1 MKGRTNSHLLYCEVI
16 HKIRGRVRIKSRAL
30 KFLGRLKNEIEK
42 QLEQVRYIESAKISA
57 VTGTVVIYFDDISV
71 TDDNLISLIQ
81 NTLNVYLVE
90 IYRNERTESSKNI
103 VIERKLQEESPEE
116 IIKKIG
122 AASVMLVY
130 NFFKKAP
137 LTPVAGI
144 RRFLNPNT
152 LGVMSLAAPV
162 ISNGLGSLIKNK
174 RPNADTL
181 SSSAIIS
188 SLLLGKEKTAL
199 TIMIMEEFAELLTVY
214 TMKKTRGA
222 IKDMLSVGE
231 NYVWKVMENGSIQK
245 VAIEEIDK
253 GDKIVVQTGEKISVD
268 GTIIKGEA
276 YIDQSSITGEY
287 MPITKK
293 VGENVFAG
301 TIIKNGNIT
310 IEAEKVG
317 DERTVSRIIK
327 LVEDANF
334 NKAQIQNY
342 ADNFSAQL
350 IPLNFLL
357 AAIVYGTTKNIQ
369 KAMSMLVID
378 YSCGIRL
385 STAAAFSAAINT
397 AAKNGILIKGSN
409 YIEEI
414 SKADTIIFDKT
425 GTITEGR
432 PSVQTIKVLDKEL
445 TENRMLTYAAAAE
458 ETSTH
463 PLAVAILNEIK
474 DRGLEI
480 PTHSENKV
488 IVARGIETT
497 VEESIVRVGS
507 KKFMEENGIST
518 EEFNDEVKVI
528 LGRGEILIYIAKD
541 NKLIGLI
548 GVTDPPRENIKKTI
562 NRLRG
567 QGIDEIVL
575 LTGDLEQQAQT
586 IASRMS
592 IDSYESELLPED
604 KAKNIL
610 ALQSRGSNVIM
621 IGDGINDAPALSYAN
636 IGVALGSTRTDVAM
650 EAADITITKDDPLL
664 VPEVIGLSKK
674 TVKTIKENF
683 AMAIGIN
690 SFALVLGATGILP
703 AIYSSVMHNMTTIL
717 VVGNSLKL
725 LKYKLKN

>member
-1 MKGRTNSHLLYCEVI
+1 MKGRTNGHLLYCEVV
-16 HKIRGRVRIKSRAL
+16 HKIRGRVRIKSKAL
-30 KFLGRLKNEIEK
+30 KYLGKLKNEVEK
-42 QLEQVRYIESAKISA
+42 QLEQVRYIESAKISS
-57 VTGTVVIYFDDISV
+57 VTGTVVIYFDDINV
-71 TDDNLISLIQ
+71 TDDNLIALIQ

-90 IYRNERTESSKNI
+90 IYKNERAENSKNI
-103 VIERKLQEESPEE
+103 VIERKLQEKSPEE
-116 IIKKIG
+116 IIKKMT
-122 AASVMLVY
+122 AAGILLIY
-130 NFFKKAP
+130 NIFKKAP
-137 LTPVAGI
+137 AAPVVGI
-144 RRFLNPNT
+144 KRLFNPNT
-152 LGVMSLAAPV
+152 LAVLSLAAPV
-162 ISNGLGSLIKNK
+162 ISNGLGCLVKNK

-245 VAIEEIDK
+245 VAIEEISK

-268 GTIIKGEA
+268 GVITKGEA

-287 MPITKK
+287 MPVTKK

-357 AAIVYGTTKNIQ
+357 AGIVYGTTRNIQ

-425 GTITEGR
+425 GTITEGK
-432 PSVQTIKVLDKEL
+432 PSVQTIKLLDKNIG
-445 TENRMLTYAAAAE
+445 ENKMLAYAAAAE

-463 PLAVAILNEIK
+463 PLAVAILNEVK
-474 DRGLEI
+474 ERGLEI
-480 PTHSENKV
+480 PNHTENKV
-488 IVARGIETT
+488 IVARGIETE
-497 VEESIVRVGS
+497 VGDSIIRVGS

-518 EEFNDEVKVI
+518 DNSHDEVKVI
-528 LGRGEILIYIAKD
+528 LGRGEILIYVAKD
-541 NKLIGLI
+541 DKLIGLI
-548 GVTDPPRENIKKTI
+548 GVTDPPRENIKRTI

-604 KAKNIL
+604 KARNIL

-703 AIYSSVMHNMTTIL
+703 AIYSSVIHNMSTIL

>member
-1 MKGRTNSHLLYCEVI
+1 MKGRTNGHLLYCEVV
-16 HKIRGRVRIKSRAL
+16 HKIRGRVRIKSKAL
-30 KFLGRLKNEIEK
+30 KYLGKLKNEVEK
-42 QLEQVRYIESAKISA
+42 QLEQVRYIESAKISS
-57 VTGTVVIYFDDISV
+57 VTGTVVIYFDDINV
-71 TDDNLISLIQ
+71 TDDNLIALIQ

-90 IYRNERTESSKNI
+90 IYKNERAENSKNI

-116 IIKKIG
+116 IIKKMT
-122 AASVMLVY
+122 AAGILLIY
-130 NFFKKAP
+130 NIFKKAP
-137 LTPVAGI
+137 AAPVVGI
-144 RRFLNPNT
+144 KRLFNPNT
-152 LGVMSLAAPV
+152 LAILSLAAPV
-162 ISNGLGSLIKNK
+162 ISNGLGCLVKNK

-245 VAIEEIDK
+245 VAIEEISK

-268 GTIIKGEA
+268 GVITKGEA

-287 MPITKK
+287 MPVTKK

-357 AAIVYGTTKNIQ
+357 AGIVYGTTRNIQ

-425 GTITEGR
+425 GTITEGK
-432 PSVQTIKVLDKEL
+432 PSVQTIKLLDKNIG
-445 TENRMLTYAAAAE
+445 ENKMLAYAAAAE

-463 PLAVAILNEIK
+463 PLAVAILNEVK
-474 DRGLEI
+474 ERGLEI
-480 PTHSENKV
+480 PNHTENKV
-488 IVARGIETT
+488 IVARGIETE
-497 VEESIVRVGS
+497 VGDSIIRVGS

-518 EEFNDEVKVI
+518 DNSHDEVKVI
-528 LGRGEILIYIAKD
+528 LGRGEILIYVAKD
-541 NKLIGLI
+541 DKLIGLI
-548 GVTDPPRENIKKTI
+548 GVTDPPRENIKRTI

-604 KAKNIL
+604 KARNIL

-703 AIYSSVMHNMTTIL
+703 AIYSSVIHNMSTIL

>member
-1 MKGRTNSHLLYCEVI
+1 MQSRGDGHLLYCEVV
-16 HKIRGRVRIKSRAL
+16 HKIRGRIRIKSKAL
-30 KFLGRLKNEIEK
+30 KYLGKLKNQIEE
-42 QLEQVRYIESAKISA
+42 QLEQVRYIKSAKISH
-57 VTGTVVIYFDDISV
+57 VTGTVVIYFDDINV
-71 TDDNLISLIQ
+71 TDDNLIALIQ

-90 IYRNERTESSKNI
+90 IYRNEKVESSKNI

-116 IIKKIG
+116 IISRMV
-122 AASVMLVY
+122 AAGSLLVY

-137 LTPVAGI
+137 SLPVVGI
-144 RRFLNPNT
+144 RKFLNFNT
-152 LGVMSLAAPV
+152 MAVVSLAAPV
-162 ISNGLGSLIKNK
+162 ISNGLGCLVKNK

-181 SSSAIIS
+181 SASAIIS
-188 SLLLGKEKTAL
+188 SILLGKEKTAL

-231 NYVWKVMENGSIQK
+231 NYVWKVFDNGNIQK
-245 VAIEEIDK
+245 VAIEEVKK

-287 MPITKK
+287 MPVTKK

-357 AAIVYGTTKNIQ
+357 AAIVYGSTRNIQ

-425 GTITEGR
+425 GTITEGK
-432 PSVQTIKVLDKEL
+432 PSVQTIKVLDKSIAEDM
-445 TENRMLTYAAAAE
+445 MLAYAAAAE

-463 PLAVAILNEIK
+463 PLAVAVLNETR
-474 DRGLEI
+474 DRGIEI
-480 PTHSENKV
+480 PIHGENRV
-488 IVARGIETT
+488 VVARGIETE
-497 VEESIVRVGS
+497 VEGSTIRVGS

-518 EEFNDEVKVI
+518 EKFNDEVKFI
-528 LGRGEILIYIAKD
+528 IGRGEILIYVAK
-541 NKLIGLI
+541 NKKLIGLI

-586 IASRMS
+586 IAARMS

-610 ALQSRGSNVIM
+610 ALQSRGSKVIM

-703 AIYSSVMHNMTTIL
+703 AIYSSVIHNMSTIL

-725 LKYKLKN
+725 LKYKMKN

>member
-1 MKGRTNSHLLYCEVI
+1 MKGRTNGHLLYCEVV
-16 HKIRGRVRIKSRAL
+16 HKIRGRVRIKSKAL
-30 KFLGRLKNEIEK
+30 KYLGKLKNEVEK
-42 QLEQVRYIESAKISA
+42 QLEQVMYIESAKISS
-57 VTGTVVIYFDDISV
+57 VTGTVVIYFDDINV
-71 TDDNLISLIQ
+71 TDDNLIALIQ

-90 IYRNERTESSKNI
+90 IYKNERAENSKNI

-116 IIKKIG
+116 IIKKMT
-122 AASVMLVY
+122 AAGILLIY
-130 NFFKKAP
+130 NIFKKAP
-137 LTPVAGI
+137 AAPVVGI
-144 RRFLNPNT
+144 KRLFNPNT
-152 LGVMSLAAPV
+152 LAVLSLAAPV
-162 ISNGLGSLIKNK
+162 ISNGLGCLVKNK

-245 VAIEEIDK
+245 VAIEEISK

-268 GTIIKGEA
+268 GVITKGEA

-287 MPITKK
+287 MPVTKK

-357 AAIVYGTTKNIQ
+357 AGIVYGTTRNIQ

-425 GTITEGR
+425 GTITEGK
-432 PSVQTIKVLDKEL
+432 PSVQTIKLLDKNIG
-445 TENRMLTYAAAAE
+445 ENKMLAYAAAAE

-463 PLAVAILNEIK
+463 PLAVAILNEVK
-474 DRGLEI
+474 ERGLEI
-480 PTHSENKV
+480 PNHTENKV
-488 IVARGIETT
+488 IVARGIETE
-497 VEESIVRVGS
+497 VGDSIIRVGS

-518 EEFNDEVKVI
+518 DNSHDEVKVI
-528 LGRGEILIYIAKD
+528 LGRGEILIYVAKD
-541 NKLIGLI
+541 DKLIGLI
-548 GVTDPPRENIKKTI
+548 GVTDPPRENIKRTI

-604 KAKNIL
+604 KARNIL

-703 AIYSSVMHNMTTIL
+703 AIYSSVIHNMSTIL

>member
-1 MKGRTNSHLLYCEVI
+1 MKGRTNGHLLYCEVV
-16 HKIRGRVRIKSRAL
+16 HKIRGRVRIKSKAL
-30 KFLGRLKNEIEK
+30 KYLGKLKNEVEK
-42 QLEQVRYIESAKISA
+42 QLEQVRYIESAKISS
-57 VTGTVVIYFDDISV
+57 VTGTVVIYFDDINV
-71 TDDNLISLIQ
+71 TDDNLIALIQ

-90 IYRNERTESSKNI
+90 IYKNERAENSKNI

-116 IIKKIG
+116 IIKKMT
-122 AASVMLVY
+122 AAGILLIY
-130 NFFKKAP
+130 NIFKKAP
-137 LTPVAGI
+137 AAPVVGI
-144 RRFLNPNT
+144 KRLFNPNT
-152 LGVMSLAAPV
+152 LAVLSLAAPV
-162 ISNGLGSLIKNK
+162 ISNGLGCLVKNK

-231 NYVWKVMENGSIQK
+231 NYVWKVMGNGSIQK
-245 VAIEEIDK
+245 VAIEEISK

-268 GTIIKGEA
+268 GVITKGEA

-287 MPITKK
+287 MPVTKK

-310 IEAEKVG
+310 IEVG

-357 AAIVYGTTKNIQ
+357 AGIVYGTTRNIQ

-425 GTITEGR
+425 GTITEGK
-432 PSVQTIKVLDKEL
+432 PSVQTIKLLDKNIG
-445 TENRMLTYAAAAE
+445 ENKMLAYAAAAE

-463 PLAVAILNEIK
+463 PLAVAILNEVK
-474 DRGLEI
+474 ERGLEI
-480 PTHSENKV
+480 PNHTENKV
-488 IVARGIETT
+488 IVARGIETE
-497 VEESIVRVGS
+497 VGDSIIRVGS

-518 EEFNDEVKVI
+518 DNSHDEVKVI
-528 LGRGEILIYIAKD
+528 LGRGEILIYVAKD
-541 NKLIGLI
+541 DKLIGLI
-548 GVTDPPRENIKKTI
+548 GVTDPPRENIKRTI

-604 KAKNIL
+604 KARNIL

-703 AIYSSVMHNMTTIL
+703 AIYSSVIHNMSTIL

>member
-1 MKGRTNSHLLYCEVI
+1 MKGRTNGHLLYCEVV
-16 HKIRGRVRIKSRAL
+16 HKIRGRVRIKSKAL
-30 KFLGRLKNEIEK
+30 KYLGKLKNEVEK
-42 QLEQVRYIESAKISA
+42 QLEQVRYIESAKISS
-57 VTGTVVIYFDDISV
+57 VTGTVVIYFDDINV
-71 TDDNLISLIQ
+71 TDDNLIALIQ

-90 IYRNERTESSKNI
+90 IYKNERAENSKNI

-116 IIKKIG
+116 IIKKMT
-122 AASVMLVY
+122 AAGILLIY
-130 NFFKKAP
+130 NIFKKAP
-137 LTPVAGI
+137 AAPVVGI
-144 RRFLNPNT
+144 KRLFNPNT
-152 LGVMSLAAPV
+152 LAVLSLAAPV
-162 ISNGLGSLIKNK
+162 ISNGLGCLVKNK

-245 VAIEEIDK
+245 VAIEEISK

-268 GTIIKGEA
+268 GVITKGEA

-287 MPITKK
+287 MPVTKK

-357 AAIVYGTTKNIQ
+357 AGIVYGTTRNIQ

-425 GTITEGR
+425 GTITEGK
-432 PSVQTIKVLDKEL
+432 PSVQTIKLLDKNIG
-445 TENRMLTYAAAAE
+445 ENKMLAYAAAAE

-463 PLAVAILNEIK
+463 PLAVAILNEVK
-474 DRGLEI
+474 ERGLEI
-480 PTHSENKV
+480 PNHTENKV
-488 IVARGIETT
+488 IVARGIETE
-497 VEESIVRVGS
+497 VGDSIIRVGS

-518 EEFNDEVKVI
+518 DNSHDEVKVI
-528 LGRGEILIYIAKD
+528 LGRGEILIYVAKD
-541 NKLIGLI
+541 DKLIGLI
-548 GVTDPPRENIKKTI
+548 GVTDPPRENIKRTI

-604 KAKNIL
+604 KARNIL

-703 AIYSSVMHNMTTIL
+703 AIYSSVIHNMSTIL

-725 LKYKLKN
+725 LKYRLKN

>member
-1 MKGRTNSHLLYCEVI
+1 MKRRTDGHLLYCEVI

-30 KFLGRLKNEIEK
+30 KYLGRLKAEIEE
-42 QLEQVRYIESAKISA
+42 QLEQVRYIDSAKISSI
-57 VTGTVVIYFDDISV
+57 TGTIVIYFDDISV

-90 IYRNERTESSKNI
+90 IYRNERAESSKNI

-116 IIKKIG
+116 IIKKM
-122 AASVMLVY
+122 AAAGMLLVY
-130 NFFKKAP
+130 NIFKKAP
-137 LTPVAGI
+137 LTPVVGI
-144 RRFLNPNT
+144 KRLFNPNT
-152 LGVMSLAAPV
+152 MAVLSLAAPV
-162 ISNGLGSLIKNK
+162 ISNGLGCLVKNK

-231 NYVWKVMENGSIQK
+231 NYVWKVMDNGSIQK
-245 VAIEEIDK
+245 VAIEEINK
-253 GDKIVVQTGEKISVD
+253 GDRIVVQTGEKISVD
-268 GTIIKGEA
+268 GTIVKGEA

-287 MPITKK
+287 MPVTKK

-357 AAIVYGTTKNIQ
+357 AGIVYGTTRSIQ

-432 PSVQTIKVLDKEL
+432 PSVQTIKLLDKNIG
-445 TENRMLTYAAAAE
+445 ENVMLAYAGAAE

-463 PLAVAILNEIK
+463 PLAVAILNEVK
-474 DRGLEI
+474 ARGIEI
-480 PTHSENKV
+480 PNHSENKIV
-488 IVARGIETT
+488 VARGIETE
-497 VEESIVRVGS
+497 VDESVIRVGS
-507 KKFMEENGIST
+507 KKFMEENGISVDKH
-518 EEFNDEVKVI
+518 NDEVKFI
-528 LGRGEILIYIAKD
+528 LGRGEILIYVAKD
-541 NKLIGLI
+541 DKLIGLI
-548 GVTDPPRENIKKTI
+548 GVTDPPRENIKRTI

-604 KAKNIL
+604 KARNIL

-703 AIYSSVMHNMTTIL
+703 AIYSSVIHNMSTIL

>member
-1 MKGRTNSHLLYCEVI
+1 MKGTGEGYLLYCEVV
-16 HKIRGRVRIKSRAL
+16 HKIRGRIRIKSRAL
-30 KFLGRLKNEIEK
+30 KCLGKLKSTVEE
-42 QLEQVRYIESAKISA
+42 QLKQVRYIKKAEISS
-57 VTGTVVIYFDDISV
+57 VTGTVVIYFDDVNV
-71 TDDNLISLIQ
+71 TDEILISLLQ

-90 IYRNERTESSKNI
+90 IYKNESRINKKNT
-103 VIERKLQEESPEE
+103 VIERKLQEESPGD
-116 IIKKIG
+116 IIKRIV
-122 AASVMLVY
+122 AAGMMLGY
-130 NFFKKAP
+130 SFFKKGNGIQGIGVKNL
-137 LTPVAGI
+137 LTARSLGI
-144 RRFLNPNT
+144 L
-152 LGVMSLAAPV
+152 SLAAPV
-162 ISNGLGSLIKNK
+162 LKNGISSLIKNK

-181 SSSAIIS
+181 SSSAVIS

-231 NYVWKVMENGSIQK
+231 SYVWKITENNSLKK
-245 VAIEEIDK
+245 VAIEEIKK
-253 GDKIVVQTGEKISVD
+253 GDMIAVQTGEKISVD
-268 GTIIKGEA
+268 GVILKGEA

-287 MPITKK
+287 MPVQKHT
-293 VGENVFAG
+293 GDTVFAG

-310 IEAEKVG
+310 VRAEKVG
-317 DERTVSRIIK
+317 DDRTVSRIIK
-327 LVEDANF
+327 LVEDANY

-357 AAIVYGTTKNIQ
+357 AGIVYAATKNIQ
-369 KAMSMLVID
+369 KAMNMLVID

-385 STAAAFSAAINT
+385 STAVAFSAAINN
-397 AAKNGILIKGSN
+397 AAKHGILVKGSN

-414 SKADTIIFDKT
+414 AKADTVIFDKT
-425 GTITEGR
+425 GTITEGK
-432 PSVQTIKVLDKEL
+432 PSVQSIKVLNQEFD
-445 TENRMLTYAAAAE
+445 ENRLLQFASAAE

-463 PLAVAILNEIK
+463 PLALAILNETRG
-474 DRGLEI
+474 RGLEI
-480 PTHSENKV
+480 PVHSVNKV
-488 IVARGIETT
+488 VVARGIETEIDGNP
-497 VEESIVRVGS
+497 VKVGS
-507 KKFMEENGIST
+507 RTFMDENKIET
-518 EEFNDEVKVI
+518 EKYSDDIKAI
-528 LGRGEILIYIAKD
+528 LGRGEILIYVSYGD
-541 NKLIGLI
+541 NLAGVI
-548 GVTDPPRENIKKTI
+548 GVTDPPRENIKRAI

-592 IDSYESELLPED
+592 IDSYHSELLPED
-604 KAKNIL
+604 KARNIL
-610 ALQSRGSNVIM
+610 ALQSKGNRVIM

-664 VPEVIGLSKK
+664 VSDVIGLSKK

-703 AIYSSVMHNMTTIL
+703 VICGSVIHNMSTIL

-725 LKYKLKN
+725 LRYQLKN

>member
-1 MKGRTNSHLLYCEVI
+1 MKSRLDNYLLYCEVV
-16 HKIRGRVRIKSRAL
+16 HKIRGRIRIKSKAL
-30 KFLGRLKNEIEK
+30 KYLGTMKSKIEE
-42 QLEQVRYIESAKISA
+42 QLEQVRYIKSAKISSI
-57 VTGTVVIYFDDISV
+57 TGTVVIYFDDVNV
-71 TDDNLISLIQ
+71 TDENIISLIQ

-90 IYRNERTESSKNI
+90 IYKNEKIQNSKNI

-116 IIKKIG
+116 IIKKIVTATG
-122 AASVMLVY
+122 LLVY
-130 NFFKKAP
+130 NFFKKKE
-137 LTPVAGI
+137 LTPVTGI
-144 RRFLNPNT
+144 KRFLNFNT
-152 LGVMSLAAPV
+152 LSVVSLAAPV
-162 ISNGLGSLIKNK
+162 LKNGIRCLFTNK

-188 SLLLGKEKTAL
+188 SILLGKEKTAL

-231 NYVWKVMENGSIQK
+231 NYVWKLNSDNTLKK
-245 VAIEEIDK
+245 VPIDEIKK

-268 GTIIKGEA
+268 GVILKGEA

-301 TIIKNGNIT
+301 TIIKSGNIT
-310 IEAEKVG
+310 VEAQKVG
-317 DERTVSRIIK
+317 DDRTVSRIIK

-357 AAIVYGTTKNIQ
+357 AMIVYATTKNIQ

-425 GTITEGR
+425 GTITEGK
-432 PSVQTIKVLDKEL
+432 PSVQTIKVLDKNID
-445 TENRMLTYAAAAE
+445 ENKMLTYAAAAE

-474 DRGLEI
+474 SRGLEI
-480 PTHSENKV
+480 PNHEENKV
-488 IVARGIETT
+488 VVARGIETK
-497 VEESIVRVGS
+497 VDDNIIRVGS
-507 KKFMEENGIST
+507 KKFMEDNNIST
-518 EEFNDEVKVI
+518 DEYNEEFKVI
-528 LGRGEILIYIAKD
+528 SGRGEILIYVSKD
-541 NKLIGLI
+541 NKLIGMI
-548 GVTDPPRENIKKTI
+548 GVTDPPRENIKRTI
-562 NRLRG
+562 NRLRS

-610 ALQSRGSNVIM
+610 ALQARGNKVIM

-636 IGVALGSTRTDVAM
+636 IGIALGSTRTDVAM

-674 TVKTIKENF
+674 TVRTIKENF

>member
-1 MKGRTNSHLLYCEVI
+1 MKGRTNGHLLYCEVV
-16 HKIRGRVRIKSRAL
+16 HKIRGRVRIKSKAL
-30 KFLGRLKNEIEK
+30 KYLGKLKNEVEK
-42 QLEQVRYIESAKISA
+42 QLEQVRYIESAKISS
-57 VTGTVVIYFDDISV
+57 VTGTVVIYFDDINV
-71 TDDNLISLIQ
+71 TDDNLIALIQ

-90 IYRNERTESSKNI
+90 IYKNERAENSKNI

-116 IIKKIG
+116 IIKKMTVAGIL
-122 AASVMLVY
+122 LVY
-130 NFFKKAP
+130 NIFKKAP
-137 LTPVAGI
+137 AAPVVGI
-144 RRFLNPNT
+144 KRLFNPNT
-152 LGVMSLAAPV
+152 LAVLSLAAPV
-162 ISNGLGSLIKNK
+162 ISNGLGCLVKNK

-245 VAIEEIDK
+245 VAIEEISK

-268 GTIIKGEA
+268 GVITKGEA

-287 MPITKK
+287 MPVTKK

-357 AAIVYGTTKNIQ
+357 AGIVYGTTRNIQ

-425 GTITEGR
+425 GTITEGK
-432 PSVQTIKVLDKEL
+432 PSVQTIKLLDKNIG
-445 TENRMLTYAAAAE
+445 ENKMLAYAAAAE

-463 PLAVAILNEIK
+463 PLAVAILNEVK
-474 DRGLEI
+474 ERGLEI
-480 PTHSENKV
+480 PNHTENKV
-488 IVARGIETT
+488 IVARGIETE
-497 VEESIVRVGS
+497 VEDSIIRVGS

-518 EEFNDEVKVI
+518 DNSHDEVKVI
-528 LGRGEILIYIAKD
+528 LGRGEILIYVAKD
-541 NKLIGLI
+541 DKLIGLI
-548 GVTDPPRENIKKTI
+548 GVTDPPRENIKRTI

-604 KAKNIL
+604 KARNIL

-683 AMAIGIN
+683 TMAIGIN

-703 AIYSSVMHNMTTIL
+703 AIYSSVIHNMSTIL

>member
-1 MKGRTNSHLLYCEVI
+1 MKGRTNGHLLYCEVV
-16 HKIRGRVRIKSRAL
+16 HKIRGRVRIKSKAL
-30 KFLGRLKNEIEK
+30 KYLGKLKNEVEK
-42 QLEQVRYIESAKISA
+42 QLEQVRYIESAKISS
-57 VTGTVVIYFDDISV
+57 VTGTVVIYFDDINV
-71 TDDNLISLIQ
+71 TDDNLIALIQ

-90 IYRNERTESSKNI
+90 IYKNERAENSKNI

-116 IIKKIG
+116 IIKKMT
-122 AASVMLVY
+122 AAGILLIY
-130 NFFKKAP
+130 NIFKKAP
-137 LTPVAGI
+137 AAPVVGI
-144 RRFLNPNT
+144 KRLFNPNT
-152 LGVMSLAAPV
+152 LAVLSLAAPV
-162 ISNGLGSLIKNK
+162 ISNGLGCLVKNK

-245 VAIEEIDK
+245 VAIEEISK

-268 GTIIKGEA
+268 GVITKGEA

-287 MPITKK
+287 MPVTKK

-317 DERTVSRIIK
+317 DERTASRIIK

-357 AAIVYGTTKNIQ
+357 AGIVYGTTRNIQ

-425 GTITEGR
+425 GTITEGK
-432 PSVQTIKVLDKEL
+432 PSVQTIKLLDKNIG
-445 TENRMLTYAAAAE
+445 ENKMLAYAAAAE

-463 PLAVAILNEIK
+463 PLAVAILNEVK
-474 DRGLEI
+474 ERGLEI
-480 PTHSENKV
+480 PNHTENKV
-488 IVARGIETT
+488 IVARGIETE
-497 VEESIVRVGS
+497 VGDSIIRVGS

-518 EEFNDEVKVI
+518 DNSHDEVKVI
-528 LGRGEILIYIAKD
+528 LGRGEILIYVAKD
-541 NKLIGLI
+541 DKLIGLI
-548 GVTDPPRENIKKTI
+548 GVTDPPRENIKRTI

-604 KAKNIL
+604 KARNIL

-703 AIYSSVMHNMTTIL
+703 AIYSSVIHNMSTIL

>member
-1 MKGRTNSHLLYCEVI
+1 MRGTTNGQLLYCEVV
-16 HKIRGRVRIKSRAL
+16 HKIRGRIRIKSKAL
-30 KFLGRLKNEIEK
+30 KYLGKLQPEIEE
-42 QLEQVRYIESAKISA
+42 QLEQVRYINKAKISSI
-57 VTGTVVIYFDDISV
+57 TGTVVIEFDDV
-71 TDDNLISLIQ
+71 TVTEDNLIALIQ

-90 IYRNERTESSKNI
+90 IYRNEKVYNSNHI
-103 VIERKLQEESPEE
+103 VIERKLQEETPEE
-116 IIKKIG
+116 IIKKMIATG
-122 AASVMLVY
+122 TLLIY

-137 LTPVAGI
+137 VTPVTGI
-144 RRFLNPNT
+144 KRFLNPNT
-152 LGVMSLAAPV
+152 LAVLSLAAPV
-162 ISNGLGSLIKNK
+162 ISNGVGSLIKNK

-188 SLLLGKEKTAL
+188 SVLLGKEKTAL

-231 NYVWKVMENGSIQK
+231 NYVWKVLEDNSIKK
-245 VAIEEIDK
+245 VPIEEISK

-268 GTIIKGEA
+268 GKIIKGEA
-276 YIDQSSITGEY
+276 FIDQSSITGEY
-287 MPITKK
+287 MPVTKK
-293 VGENVFAG
+293 AGEDVFAG
-301 TIIKNGNIT
+301 TIIKTGNIT

-317 DERTVSRIIK
+317 DDRTVSRIIK

-409 YIEEI
+409 YIEEL

-425 GTITEGR
+425 GTITEGK
-432 PSVQTIKVLDKEL
+432 PSVQTIKLVDKSI
-445 TENRMLTYAAAAE
+445 TEDEMLSLAGAAE

-463 PLAVAILNEIK
+463 PLALAILNEIK
-474 DRGLEI
+474 DRGIEI
-480 PTHSENKV
+480 PVHEDDNV
-488 IVARGIETT
+488 VVARGIETT
-497 VEESIVRVGS
+497 VNGEIIRVGS

-518 EEFNDEVKVI
+518 EKYNDEVKVI
-528 LGRGEILIYIAKD
+528 LGRGEILIYVAKGK
-541 NKLIGLI
+541 KLIGLI
-548 GVTDPPRENIKKTI
+548 GVTDPPRENIKRAI

-592 IDSYESELLPED
+592 IDTYESELLPED

-683 AMAIGIN
+683 AMAIGVN

-703 AIYSSVMHNMTTIL
+703 AIYSSVIHNMSTIL

>member
-445 TENRMLTYAAAAE
+445 TENMMLTYAAAAE

-528 LGRGEILIYIAKD
+528 LRRGEILIYIAKD

-703 AIYSSVMHNMTTIL
+703 AIYSSVIHNMTTIL

-725 LKYKLKN
+725 LKYRLKN

>member
-497 VEESIVRVGS
+497 VEESVVRVGS
-507 KKFMEENGIST
+507 KKFMEENGITT

>member
-1 MKGRTNSHLLYCEVI
+1 MEKNNNGYLLSCEVI
-16 HKIRGRVRIKSRAL
+16 HKIRGRIRIKSRAL
-30 KFLGRLKNEIEK
+30 KYLGNMKPTIEK
-42 QLEQVRYIESAKISA
+42 QLKEVRYIDNVKISGI
-57 VTGTVVIYFDDISV
+57 TGTIVIYFSDVNV
-71 TDDNLISLIQ
+71 TEENLTALLQ

-90 IYRNERTESSKNI
+90 IYKNEKIENNKQLVT
-103 VIERKLQEESPEE
+103 ERKLQEESPSE
-116 IIKKIG
+116 IIRKIT
-122 AASVMLVY
+122 AAGGLLLY
-130 NFFKKAP
+130 NTFKK
-137 LTPVAGI
+137 TPVEPTTGI
-144 RRFLNPNT
+144 KRILNLNT
-152 LGVMSLAAPV
+152 LSIFSLAAPV
-162 ISNGLGSLIKNK
+162 IKNGIGSIIKNK

-199 TIMIMEEFAELLTVY
+199 TIMILEEFAELLTVY

-231 NYVWKVMENGSIQK
+231 SYVWKQIDANNIKKVSID
-245 VAIEEIDK
+245 EIQR

-268 GTIIKGEA
+268 GTIVKGEA
-276 YIDQSSITGEY
+276 FIDQSSITGEY
-287 MPITKK
+287 MPVTKK
-293 VGENVFAG
+293 TGESVFAG

-317 DERTVSRIIK
+317 DDRTVSRIIK

-342 ADNFSAQL
+342 ADTFSAQL

-357 AAIVYGTTKNIQ
+357 AGIIYATTKNIQ

-409 YIEEI
+409 YIEEL

-425 GTITEGR
+425 GTITEGK
-432 PSVQTIKVLDKEL
+432 PSVQTIKVLDKSL
-445 TENRMLTYAAAAE
+445 NENSMLAYAAAAE

-463 PLAVAILNEIK
+463 PLAMAILNEVR
-474 DRGLEI
+474 DRGIEI
-480 PTHSENKV
+480 PPHQENK
-488 IVARGIETT
+488 IILARGIETT
-497 VEESIVRVGS
+497 VNDKVIRVGS

-518 EEFNDEVKVI
+518 EKSNDEVKVI

-541 NKLIGLI
+541 NQLIGLL
-548 GVTDPPRENIKKTI
+548 GVTDPPRENIKKAI

-567 QGIDEIVL
+567 QGIDEIIL
-575 LTGDLEQQAQT
+575 LTGDLEQQAHT
-586 IASRMS
+586 IASRMA

-610 ALQSRGSNVIM
+610 ALQSRGGKVIM

-636 IGVALGSTRTDVAM
+636 IGIALGSTRTDVAM
-650 EAADITITKDDPLL
+650 EAADVTITKDDPLL

-674 TVKTIKENF
+674 TVNTIKENF
-683 AMAIGIN
+683 TMAIGVN

-703 AIYSSVMHNMTTIL
+703 AIYSSVIHNLSTIL

>member
-1 MKGRTNSHLLYCEVI
+1 MKGTGEGYLLYCEVV
-16 HKIRGRVRIKSRAL
+16 HKIRGRIRIKSRAL
-30 KFLGRLKNEIEK
+30 KCLGKLKSTVEE
-42 QLEQVRYIESAKISA
+42 QLKQVRYIKKAEISS
-57 VTGTVVIYFDDISV
+57 VTGTVVIYFDDVNV
-71 TDDNLISLIQ
+71 TDEILISLLQ

-90 IYRNERTESSKNI
+90 IYKNESRINKKNT
-103 VIERKLQEESPEE
+103 VIERKLQEESPGD
-116 IIKKIG
+116 IIKRIV
-122 AASVMLVY
+122 AAGMMLGY
-130 NFFKKAP
+130 SFFKKGNGIQGIGVKNL
-137 LTPVAGI
+137 LTARSLGI
-144 RRFLNPNT
+144 L
-152 LGVMSLAAPV
+152 SLAAPV
-162 ISNGLGSLIKNK
+162 LKNGISSLIKNK

-181 SSSAIIS
+181 SSSAVIS

-231 NYVWKVMENGSIQK
+231 SYVWKITENNSLKK
-245 VAIEEIDK
+245 VAIEEIKK
-253 GDKIVVQTGEKISVD
+253 GDMIAVQTGEKISVD
-268 GTIIKGEA
+268 GVILKGEA

-287 MPITKK
+287 MPVQKHAGDT
-293 VGENVFAG
+293 VFAG

-310 IEAEKVG
+310 VRAEKVG
-317 DERTVSRIIK
+317 DDRTVSRIIK
-327 LVEDANF
+327 LVEDANY

-357 AAIVYGTTKNIQ
+357 AGIVYAATKNIQ
-369 KAMSMLVID
+369 KAMNMLVID

-385 STAAAFSAAINT
+385 STAVAFSAAINN
-397 AAKNGILIKGSN
+397 AAKHGILVKGSN

-414 SKADTIIFDKT
+414 AKADTVIFDKT
-425 GTITEGR
+425 GTITEGK
-432 PSVQTIKVLDKEL
+432 PSVQSIKVLNQEFD
-445 TENRMLTYAAAAE
+445 ENRLLQFASAAE

-463 PLAVAILNEIK
+463 PLALAILNETRG
-474 DRGLEI
+474 RGLEI
-480 PTHSENKV
+480 PVHSVNKV
-488 IVARGIETT
+488 VVARGIET
-497 VEESIVRVGS
+497 EIDGNPVRVGS
-507 KKFMEENGIST
+507 RTFMDENKIET
-518 EEFNDEVKVI
+518 EKYSDDIKAI
-528 LGRGEILIYIAKD
+528 LGRGEILIYVSYGD
-541 NKLIGLI
+541 NLAGVI
-548 GVTDPPRENIKKTI
+548 GVTDPPRENIKRAI

-592 IDSYESELLPED
+592 IDSYHSELLPED
-604 KAKNIL
+604 KARNIL
-610 ALQSRGSNVIM
+610 ALQSKGNRVIM

-664 VPEVIGLSKK
+664 VSDVIGLSKK

-703 AIYSSVMHNMTTIL
+703 VIYGSVIHNMSTIL

-725 LKYKLKN
+725 LRYQLKN

>member
-1 MKGRTNSHLLYCEVI
+1 MKRGTNGHLLYCEVI

-30 KFLGRLKNEIEK
+30 KYLGRLKKEIEE
-42 QLEQVRYIESAKISA
+42 QLEQVRYIESARISSI
-57 VTGTVVIYFDDISV
+57 TGTVVIYFDDINV

-90 IYRNERTESSKNI
+90 IYRNEKTENNKNI

-116 IIKKIG
+116 IIKKIT
-122 AASVMLVY
+122 AAGLLLIY
-130 NFFKKAP
+130 NLFKKNSNV
-137 LTPVAGI
+137 TTTGI
-144 RRFLNPNT
+144 KRLLNPNT
-152 LGVMSLAAPV
+152 LAVLSLATPV
-162 ISNGLGSLIKNK
+162 ISNGLGSLVKNK

-245 VAIEEIDK
+245 VAIEEISK

-268 GTIIKGEA
+268 GTIVKGEA

-287 MPITKK
+287 MPVTKK
-293 VGENVFAG
+293 IGENVFAG

-357 AAIVYGTTKNIQ
+357 AGIVYGATRNIQ

-432 PSVQTIKVLDKEL
+432 PSVQTIKLLDKNIG
-445 TENRMLTYAAAAE
+445 ENIMLSYAAAAE

-463 PLAVAILNEIK
+463 PLAVAILNEVK
-474 DRGLEI
+474 ERGIEI
-480 PTHSENKV
+480 PNHSENKV
-488 IVARGIETT
+488 IVARGIETS
-497 VEESIVRVGS
+497 VENNIIRVGS
-507 KKFMEENGIST
+507 KKYMEENGIST
-518 EEFNDEVKVI
+518 ENFNDEVRVI
-528 LGRGEILIYIAKD
+528 LGRGEILIYVAKND
-541 NKLIGLI
+541 KLIGLI

-703 AIYSSVMHNMTTIL
+703 AIYSSVIHNMSTIL

>member
-1 MKGRTNSHLLYCEVI
+1 MKGRTNGHLLYCEVV
-16 HKIRGRVRIKSRAL
+16 HKIRGRVRIKSKAL
-30 KFLGRLKNEIEK
+30 KYLGKLKNEVEK
-42 QLEQVRYIESAKISA
+42 QLEQVRYIESAKISS
-57 VTGTVVIYFDDISV
+57 VTGTVVIYFDDIKV
-71 TDDNLISLIQ
+71 TDDNLIALIQ

-90 IYRNERTESSKNI
+90 IYKNERAENSKNI

-116 IIKKIG
+116 IIKKMT
-122 AASVMLVY
+122 AAGILLIY
-130 NFFKKAP
+130 NIFKKAP
-137 LTPVAGI
+137 AAPVVGI
-144 RRFLNPNT
+144 KRLFNPNT
-152 LGVMSLAAPV
+152 LAVLSLAAPV
-162 ISNGLGSLIKNK
+162 ISNGLGCLVKNK

-245 VAIEEIDK
+245 VAIEEISK

-268 GTIIKGEA
+268 GVITKGEA

-287 MPITKK
+287 MPVTKK

-357 AAIVYGTTKNIQ
+357 AGIVYGTTRNIQ

-425 GTITEGR
+425 GTITEGK
-432 PSVQTIKVLDKEL
+432 PSVQTIKLLDKNIG
-445 TENRMLTYAAAAE
+445 ENKMLAYAAAAE

-463 PLAVAILNEIK
+463 PLAVAILNEVK
-474 DRGLEI
+474 ERGLEI
-480 PTHSENKV
+480 PNHTENKV
-488 IVARGIETT
+488 IVARGIETE
-497 VEESIVRVGS
+497 VGDSIIRVGS

-518 EEFNDEVKVI
+518 DNSHDEVKVI
-528 LGRGEILIYIAKD
+528 LGRGEILIYVAKD
-541 NKLIGLI
+541 DKLIGLI
-548 GVTDPPRENIKKTI
+548 GVTDPPRENIKRTI

-604 KAKNIL
+604 KARNIL

-703 AIYSSVMHNMTTIL
+703 AIYSSVIHNMSTIL

>member
-1 MKGRTNSHLLYCEVI
+1 MKSRLDNYLLYCEVV
-16 HKIRGRVRIKSRAL
+16 HKIRGRIRIKSKAL
-30 KFLGRLKNEIEK
+30 KYLGTMKSKIEE
-42 QLEQVRYIESAKISA
+42 QLEQVRYIKSAKISSI
-57 VTGTVVIYFDDISV
+57 TGTVVIYFDDVNV
-71 TDDNLISLIQ
+71 TDENIISLIQ

-90 IYRNERTESSKNI
+90 IYKNEKIQNSKNI

-116 IIKKIG
+116 IIKKIVTATG
-122 AASVMLVY
+122 LLVY
-130 NFFKKAP
+130 NFFKKKE
-137 LTPVAGI
+137 LTPVTGI
-144 RRFLNPNT
+144 KRFLNFNT
-152 LGVMSLAAPV
+152 LSVVSLAAPV
-162 ISNGLGSLIKNK
+162 LKNGIRCLFTNK

-188 SLLLGKEKTAL
+188 SILLGKEKTAL

-231 NYVWKVMENGSIQK
+231 NYVWKLNSDNTLKK
-245 VAIEEIDK
+245 VPIDEIKK

-268 GTIIKGEA
+268 GVILKGEA

-301 TIIKNGNIT
+301 TIIKSGNIT
-310 IEAEKVG
+310 VEAQKVG
-317 DERTVSRIIK
+317 DDRTVSRIIK

-357 AAIVYGTTKNIQ
+357 AMIVYATTKNIQ

-425 GTITEGR
+425 GTITEGK
-432 PSVQTIKVLDKEL
+432 PSVQTIKVLDKNID
-445 TENRMLTYAAAAE
+445 ENKMLTYAAAAE

-474 DRGLEI
+474 SRGLEI
-480 PTHSENKV
+480 PNHEENKV
-488 IVARGIETT
+488 VVARGIETK
-497 VEESIVRVGS
+497 VDDSIIRVGS
-507 KKFMEENGIST
+507 KKFMEDNNIST
-518 EEFNDEVKVI
+518 DEYNEEFKVI
-528 LGRGEILIYIAKD
+528 SGRGEILIYVSKD
-541 NKLIGLI
+541 NKLIGMI
-548 GVTDPPRENIKKTI
+548 GVADPPRENIKRTI
-562 NRLRG
+562 NRLRS

-610 ALQSRGSNVIM
+610 ALQARGNKVIM

-636 IGVALGSTRTDVAM
+636 IGIALGSTRTDVAM

-674 TVKTIKENF
+674 TVRTIKENF

>member
-1 MKGRTNSHLLYCEVI
+1 MERTSNGYLLSCEVV
-16 HKIRGRVRIKSRAL
+16 HKIRGRIRIKSRAL
-30 KFLGRLKNEIEK
+30 KYLGNMKQNIEK
-42 QLEQVRYIESAKISA
+42 QLEEVRYINSVKISSI
-57 VTGTVVIYFDDISV
+57 TGTIVIYFTDITV
-71 TDDNLISLIQ
+71 TEENLIALLQ

-90 IYRNERTESSKNI
+90 IYKNEKIENNKQI

-116 IIKKIG
+116 IIKKIT
-122 AASVMLVY
+122 AAGGLLAY
-130 NFFKKAP
+130 NIFKKS
-137 LTPVAGI
+137 PVEPVTGLKRI
-144 RRFLNPNT
+144 LNLNT
-152 LGVMSLAAPV
+152 LSIFSLAAPV
-162 ISNGLGSLIKNK
+162 IKNGIGSIIRNK

-199 TIMIMEEFAELLTVY
+199 TIMILEEFAELLTVY

-231 NYVWKVMENGSIQK
+231 NYVWKQIDVNNIKKVPIDEIQ
-245 VAIEEIDK
+245 K

-268 GTIIKGEA
+268 GIIVKGEA
-276 YIDQSSITGEY
+276 FIDQSSITGEY
-287 MPITKK
+287 MPVTKK
-293 VGENVFAG
+293 IGENVFAG

-317 DERTVSRIIK
+317 DDRTVSRIIK

-342 ADNFSAQL
+342 ADTFSAQL

-357 AAIVYGTTKNIQ
+357 AGIVYAATRNIQ

-409 YIEEI
+409 YIEEL

-425 GTITEGR
+425 GTITEGK
-432 PSVQTIKVLDKEL
+432 PSVQTIKVLDKSLE
-445 TENRMLTYAAAAE
+445 ENTMLAYAAAAE
-458 ETSTH
+458 ETSSH
-463 PLAVAILNEIK
+463 PLAVAILNEVK
-474 DRGLEI
+474 DRGIEI
-480 PTHSENKV
+480 PLHEENK
-488 IVARGIETT
+488 IVLARGIET
-497 VEESIVRVGS
+497 VVDGKVIRVGS
-507 KKFMEENGIST
+507 KKFMEENGIPT
-518 EEFNDEVKVI
+518 EKNHEEVKVI
-528 LGRGEILIYIAKD
+528 LGRGEILIYISRD
-541 NKLIGLI
+541 NKLIGLL

-567 QGIDEIVL
+567 QGIDEIIL
-575 LTGDLEQQAQT
+575 LTGDLEQQAHT
-586 IASRMS
+586 IASRMA

-610 ALQSRGSNVIM
+610 ALQSRGGKVIM

-636 IGVALGSTRTDVAM
+636 IGIALGSTRTDVAM
-650 EAADITITKDDPLL
+650 EAADVTITKDDPLL

-674 TVKTIKENF
+674 TVSTIKENF
-683 AMAIGIN
+683 AMAIGVN

-703 AIYSSVMHNMTTIL
+703 AIYSSVIHNLSTIL

>member
-1 MKGRTNSHLLYCEVI
+1 MKGRTNGHLLYCEVV
-16 HKIRGRVRIKSRAL
+16 HKIRGRVRIKSKAL
-30 KFLGRLKNEIEK
+30 KYLGKLKNEVEK
-42 QLEQVRYIESAKISA
+42 QLEQVRYIESAKISS
-57 VTGTVVIYFDDISV
+57 VTGTVVIYFDDINV
-71 TDDNLISLIQ
+71 TDDNLIALIQ

-90 IYRNERTESSKNI
+90 IYKNERAENSKNI

-116 IIKKIG
+116 IIKKMT
-122 AASVMLVY
+122 AAGILLVY
-130 NFFKKAP
+130 NIFKKVPAAP
-137 LTPVAGI
+137 VVGI
-144 RRFLNPNT
+144 KRLFNPNT
-152 LGVMSLAAPV
+152 LAVLSLAAPV
-162 ISNGLGSLIKNK
+162 ISNGLGCLVKNK

-245 VAIEEIDK
+245 VAIEEISK

-268 GTIIKGEA
+268 GVITKGEA

-287 MPITKK
+287 MPVTKK

-357 AAIVYGTTKNIQ
+357 AGIVYGTTRNIQ

-425 GTITEGR
+425 GTITEGK
-432 PSVQTIKVLDKEL
+432 PSVQTIKLLDKNIG
-445 TENRMLTYAAAAE
+445 ENKMLAYAAAAE

-463 PLAVAILNEIK
+463 PLAVAILNEVK
-474 DRGLEI
+474 ERGLEI
-480 PTHSENKV
+480 PNHTENKV
-488 IVARGIETT
+488 IVARGIETE
-497 VEESIVRVGS
+497 VGDSIIRVGS

-518 EEFNDEVKVI
+518 DNSHDEVKVI
-528 LGRGEILIYIAKD
+528 LGRGEILIYVAKD
-541 NKLIGLI
+541 DKLIGLV
-548 GVTDPPRENIKKTI
+548 GVTDPPRENIKRTI

-604 KAKNIL
+604 KARNIL

-703 AIYSSVMHNMTTIL
+703 AIYSSVIHNMSTIL

>member
-1 MKGRTNSHLLYCEVI
+1 MERPSNGYLLSCEVV
-16 HKIRGRVRIKSRAL
+16 HKIRGRIRIKSRAL
-30 KFLGRLKNEIEK
+30 KYLGSMQQNIEK
-42 QLEQVRYIESAKISA
+42 QLEEVRYISSAKVSK
-57 VTGTVVIYFDDISV
+57 VTGTIVIYFTDITV
-71 TDDNLISLIQ
+71 TEENLTALLQ

-90 IYRNERTESSKNI
+90 IYKNEKIENNKQI

-116 IIKKIG
+116 IIRKIG
-122 AASVMLVY
+122 AAGGLLAY
-130 NFFKKAP
+130 NIFKKAP
-137 LTPVAGI
+137 LEPVTGI
-144 RRFLNPNT
+144 KRILNLNT
-152 LGVMSLAAPV
+152 LSIISLAAPV
-162 ISNGLGSLIKNK
+162 IKNGIGSLVRNK

-188 SLLLGKEKTAL
+188 SLILGKEKTAL
-199 TIMIMEEFAELLTVY
+199 TIMILEEFAELLTVY

-231 NYVWKVMENGSIQK
+231 NYVWKQVDVNSVKKVSID
-245 VAIEEIDK
+245 EIQK

-268 GTIIKGEA
+268 GIIVKGEA
-276 YIDQSSITGEY
+276 FIDQSSITGEY
-287 MPITKK
+287 MPVTKK
-293 VGENVFAG
+293 TGESVFAG

-334 NKAQIQNY
+334 NKAQIQTY
-342 ADNFSAQL
+342 ADTFSAQL

-357 AAIVYGTTKNIQ
+357 AGIVYAATRNIQ

-409 YIEEI
+409 YIEEL

-425 GTITEGR
+425 GTITEGK
-432 PSVQTIKVLDKEL
+432 PSVQTIKVLDKSL
-445 TENRMLTYAAAAE
+445 QENAMLAYAAAAE
-458 ETSTH
+458 ETSSH
-463 PLAVAILNEIK
+463 PLAVAILNEVK
-474 DRGLEI
+474 DRGIEI
-480 PTHSENKV
+480 PPHEENK
-488 IVARGIETT
+488 IVLARGIET
-497 VEESIVRVGS
+497 VVNGEIVRVGS
-507 KKFMEENGIST
+507 KKFMEESGITT
-518 EEFNDEVKVI
+518 EKNHEEVKVI
-528 LGRGEILIYIAKD
+528 LGRGEILIYISKGK
-541 NKLIGLI
+541 KLIGLL

-567 QGIDEIVL
+567 QGIDEIIL
-575 LTGDLEQQAQT
+575 LTGDLEQQAHT
-586 IASRMS
+586 IASRMA

-610 ALQSRGSNVIM
+610 ALQSRGGKVIM

-636 IGVALGSTRTDVAM
+636 IGIALGSTRTDVAM
-650 EAADITITKDDPLL
+650 EAADVTITKDDPLL

-674 TVKTIKENF
+674 TVSTIKENF
-683 AMAIGIN
+683 AMAIGVN

-703 AIYSSVMHNMTTIL
+703 AIYSSVIHNLSTIL

>member
-1 MKGRTNSHLLYCEVI
+1 MERTSNGYLLSCEVV
-16 HKIRGRVRIKSRAL
+16 HKIRGRIRIKSRAL
-30 KFLGRLKNEIEK
+30 KYLGNMKQNIEK
-42 QLEQVRYIESAKISA
+42 QLEEVRYINSVKISSI
-57 VTGTVVIYFDDISV
+57 TGTIVIYFTDITV
-71 TDDNLISLIQ
+71 TEENLIALLQ

-90 IYRNERTESSKNI
+90 IYKNEKIENNKQI

-116 IIKKIG
+116 IIKKIT
-122 AASVMLVY
+122 AAGGLLAY
-130 NFFKKAP
+130 NIFKKS
-137 LTPVAGI
+137 PVEPVTGLKRI
-144 RRFLNPNT
+144 LNLNT
-152 LGVMSLAAPV
+152 LSIFSLAAPV
-162 ISNGLGSLIKNK
+162 IKNGIGSIIRNK

-199 TIMIMEEFAELLTVY
+199 TIMILEEFAELLTVY

-231 NYVWKVMENGSIQK
+231 NYVWKQIDVNNIKKVSID
-245 VAIEEIDK
+245 EIQK

-268 GTIIKGEA
+268 GIIVKGEA
-276 YIDQSSITGEY
+276 FIDQSSITGEY
-287 MPITKK
+287 MPVTKK
-293 VGENVFAG
+293 IGENVFAG

-317 DERTVSRIIK
+317 DDRTVSRIIK

-342 ADNFSAQL
+342 ADTFSAQL

-357 AAIVYGTTKNIQ
+357 AGIVYAATRNIQ

-409 YIEEI
+409 YIEEL

-425 GTITEGR
+425 GTITEGK
-432 PSVQTIKVLDKEL
+432 PSVQTIKVLDKSLE
-445 TENRMLTYAAAAE
+445 ENTMLAYAAAAE
-458 ETSTH
+458 ETSSH
-463 PLAVAILNEIK
+463 PLAVAILNEVK
-474 DRGLEI
+474 DRGIEI
-480 PTHSENKV
+480 PLHEENK
-488 IVARGIETT
+488 IVLARGIET
-497 VEESIVRVGS
+497 VVDDKVIRVGS
-507 KKFMEENGIST
+507 KKFMEENGIPT
-518 EEFNDEVKVI
+518 EKNHEEVKVI
-528 LGRGEILIYIAKD
+528 LGRGEILIYISRD
-541 NKLIGLI
+541 NKLIGLL

-567 QGIDEIVL
+567 QGIDEIIL
-575 LTGDLEQQAQT
+575 LTGDLEQQAHT
-586 IASRMS
+586 IASRMA

-610 ALQSRGSNVIM
+610 ALQSRGGKVIM

-636 IGVALGSTRTDVAM
+636 IGIALGSTRTDVAM
-650 EAADITITKDDPLL
+650 EAADVTITKDDPLL

-674 TVKTIKENF
+674 TVSTIKENF
-683 AMAIGIN
+683 AMAIGVN

-703 AIYSSVMHNMTTIL
+703 AIYSSVIHNLSTIL

>member
-1 MKGRTNSHLLYCEVI
+1 MKGRTNGHLLYCEVV
-16 HKIRGRVRIKSRAL
+16 HKIRGRVRIKSKAL
-30 KFLGRLKNEIEK
+30 KYLEKLKNEVEK
-42 QLEQVRYIESAKISA
+42 QLEQVRYIESAKISS
-57 VTGTVVIYFDDISV
+57 VTGTVVIYFDDINV
-71 TDDNLISLIQ
+71 TDDNLIALIQ

-90 IYRNERTESSKNI
+90 IYKNERAENSKNI

-116 IIKKIG
+116 IIKKMT
-122 AASVMLVY
+122 AAGILLIY
-130 NFFKKAP
+130 NIFKKAP
-137 LTPVAGI
+137 AAPVVGI
-144 RRFLNPNT
+144 KRLFNPNT
-152 LGVMSLAAPV
+152 LAVLSLAAPV
-162 ISNGLGSLIKNK
+162 ISNGLGCLVKNK

-245 VAIEEIDK
+245 VAIEEISK

-268 GTIIKGEA
+268 GVITKGEA

-287 MPITKK
+287 MPVTKK

-357 AAIVYGTTKNIQ
+357 AGIVYGTTRNIQ

-425 GTITEGR
+425 GTITEGK
-432 PSVQTIKVLDKEL
+432 PSVQTIKLLDKNIG
-445 TENRMLTYAAAAE
+445 ENKMLAYAAAAE

-463 PLAVAILNEIK
+463 PLAVAILNEVK
-474 DRGLEI
+474 ERGLEI
-480 PTHSENKV
+480 PNHTENKV
-488 IVARGIETT
+488 IVARGIETE
-497 VEESIVRVGS
+497 VGDSIIRVGS

-518 EEFNDEVKVI
+518 DNSHDEVKVI
-528 LGRGEILIYIAKD
+528 LGRGEILIYVAKD
-541 NKLIGLI
+541 DKLIGLI
-548 GVTDPPRENIKKTI
+548 GVTDPPRENIKRTI

-604 KAKNIL
+604 KARNIL

-703 AIYSSVMHNMTTIL
+703 AIYSSVIHNMSTIL

>member
-1 MKGRTNSHLLYCEVI
+1 MKGRTNGHLLYCEVV
-16 HKIRGRVRIKSRAL
+16 HKIRGRVRIKSKAL
-30 KFLGRLKNEIEK
+30 KYLGKLKNEVEK
-42 QLEQVRYIESAKISA
+42 QLEQVRYIESAKISS
-57 VTGTVVIYFDDISV
+57 VTGTVVIYFDDINV
-71 TDDNLISLIQ
+71 TDDNLIALIQ

-90 IYRNERTESSKNI
+90 IYKNERAENSKNI

-116 IIKKIG
+116 IIKKMT
-122 AASVMLVY
+122 AAGILLIY
-130 NFFKKAP
+130 NIFKKAP
-137 LTPVAGI
+137 AAPVVGI
-144 RRFLNPNT
+144 KRLFNPNT
-152 LGVMSLAAPV
+152 LAVFSLAAPV
-162 ISNGLGSLIKNK
+162 ISNGLGCLVKNK

-245 VAIEEIDK
+245 IAIEEISK

-268 GTIIKGEA
+268 GVITKGEA

-287 MPITKK
+287 MPVTKK

-357 AAIVYGTTKNIQ
+357 AGIVYGTTRNIQ

-425 GTITEGR
+425 GTITEGK
-432 PSVQTIKVLDKEL
+432 PSVQTIKLLDKNIG
-445 TENRMLTYAAAAE
+445 ENKMLAYAAAAE

-463 PLAVAILNEIK
+463 PLAVAILNEVK
-474 DRGLEI
+474 ERGLEI
-480 PTHSENKV
+480 PNHTENKV
-488 IVARGIETT
+488 IVARGIETE
-497 VEESIVRVGS
+497 VGDSIIRVGS

-518 EEFNDEVKVI
+518 DNSHDEVKVI
-528 LGRGEILIYIAKD
+528 LGRGEILIYVAKD
-541 NKLIGLI
+541 DKLIGLI
-548 GVTDPPRENIKKTI
+548 GVTDPPRENIKRTI

-604 KAKNIL
+604 KARNIL

-703 AIYSSVMHNMTTIL
+703 AIYSSVIHNMSTIL

>member
-1 MKGRTNSHLLYCEVI
+1 MKRGTNGHLLYCEVI

-30 KFLGRLKNEIEK
+30 KYLGRLKKEIEE
-42 QLEQVRYIESAKISA
+42 QLEQVRYIESARISS
-57 VTGTVVIYFDDISV
+57 VTGTVVIYFDDINV

-90 IYRNERTESSKNI
+90 IYRNEKTENNKNI

-116 IIKKIG
+116 IIKKI
-122 AASVMLVY
+122 AAAGLLLVY
-130 NFFKKAP
+130 NLFKKNSNV
-137 LTPVAGI
+137 TTTGI
-144 RRFLNPNT
+144 KRLLNPNT
-152 LGVMSLAAPV
+152 LAVLSLATPV
-162 ISNGLGSLIKNK
+162 ISNGLGSLVKNK

-245 VAIEEIDK
+245 VAIEEISK

-268 GTIIKGEA
+268 GTIVKGEA

-287 MPITKK
+287 MPVTKK
-293 VGENVFAG
+293 IGENVFAG

-357 AAIVYGTTKNIQ
+357 AGIVYGATRNIQ

-432 PSVQTIKVLDKEL
+432 PSVQTIKLLDKNIG
-445 TENRMLTYAAAAE
+445 ENIMLSYAAAAE

-463 PLAVAILNEIK
+463 PLAVAILNEVK
-474 DRGLEI
+474 ERGIEI
-480 PTHSENKV
+480 PNHSENKV
-488 IVARGIETT
+488 IVARGIETS
-497 VEESIVRVGS
+497 VENNIIRVGS
-507 KKFMEENGIST
+507 KKYMEENGIST
-518 EEFNDEVKVI
+518 ENFNDEVRVI
-528 LGRGEILIYIAKD
+528 LGRGEILIYVAKND
-541 NKLIGLI
+541 KLIGLI

-703 AIYSSVMHNMTTIL
+703 AIYSSVIHNMSTIL

>member
-1 MKGRTNSHLLYCEVI
+1 MKGRTNGHLLYCEVV
-16 HKIRGRVRIKSRAL
+16 HKIRGRVRIKSKAL
-30 KFLGRLKNEIEK
+30 KYLGKLKNEVEK
-42 QLEQVRYIESAKISA
+42 QLEQVRYIESAKISS
-57 VTGTVVIYFDDISV
+57 VTGTVVIYFDDINV
-71 TDDNLISLIQ
+71 TDDNLIALIQ

-90 IYRNERTESSKNI
+90 IYKNERAENSKNI

-116 IIKKIG
+116 IIKKMT
-122 AASVMLVY
+122 AAGILLIY
-130 NFFKKAP
+130 NRFKKAP
-137 LTPVAGI
+137 AAPVVGI
-144 RRFLNPNT
+144 KRLFNPNT
-152 LGVMSLAAPV
+152 LAVLSLAAPV
-162 ISNGLGSLIKNK
+162 ISNGLGCLVKNK

-245 VAIEEIDK
+245 VAIEEISK

-268 GTIIKGEA
+268 GVITKGEA

-287 MPITKK
+287 MPVTKK

-357 AAIVYGTTKNIQ
+357 AGIVYGTTRNIQ

-425 GTITEGR
+425 GTITEGK
-432 PSVQTIKVLDKEL
+432 PSVQTIKLLDKNIG
-445 TENRMLTYAAAAE
+445 ENKMLAYAAAAE

-463 PLAVAILNEIK
+463 PLAVAILNEVK
-474 DRGLEI
+474 ERGLEI
-480 PTHSENKV
+480 PNHTENKV
-488 IVARGIETT
+488 IVARGIETE
-497 VEESIVRVGS
+497 VGDSIIRVGS

-518 EEFNDEVKVI
+518 DNSHDEVKVI
-528 LGRGEILIYIAKD
+528 LGRGEILIYVAKD
-541 NKLIGLI
+541 DKLIGLI
-548 GVTDPPRENIKKTI
+548 GVTDPPRENIKRTI

-604 KAKNIL
+604 KARNIL

-703 AIYSSVMHNMTTIL
+703 AIYSSVIHNMSTIL

>member
-1 MKGRTNSHLLYCEVI
+1 MKRGTNGHLLYCEVI

-30 KFLGRLKNEIEK
+30 KYLGRLKKEIEE
-42 QLEQVRYIESAKISA
+42 QLEQVRYIESARISSI
-57 VTGTVVIYFDDISV
+57 TGTVVIYFDDINV

-90 IYRNERTESSKNI
+90 IYRNEKTENNKNI

-116 IIKKIG
+116 IIKKI
-122 AASVMLVY
+122 AAAGLLLVY
-130 NFFKKAP
+130 NLFKKNSNI
-137 LTPVAGI
+137 TTTGI
-144 RRFLNPNT
+144 KRLLNPNT
-152 LGVMSLAAPV
+152 LAVLSLATPV
-162 ISNGLGSLIKNK
+162 ISNGLGSLVKNK

-245 VAIEEIDK
+245 VAIEEISK

-268 GTIIKGEA
+268 GTIVKGEA

-287 MPITKK
+287 MPVTKK
-293 VGENVFAG
+293 IGENVFAG

-357 AAIVYGTTKNIQ
+357 AGIVYGATRNIQ

-432 PSVQTIKVLDKEL
+432 PSVQTIKLLDKNIG
-445 TENRMLTYAAAAE
+445 ENIMLSYAAAAE

-463 PLAVAILNEIK
+463 PLAVAILNEVK
-474 DRGLEI
+474 ERGIEI
-480 PTHSENKV
+480 PNHSENKV
-488 IVARGIETT
+488 IVARGIETS
-497 VEESIVRVGS
+497 VENNIIRVGS
-507 KKFMEENGIST
+507 KKYMEENGIST
-518 EEFNDEVKVI
+518 ENFNDEVRVI
-528 LGRGEILIYIAKD
+528 LGRGEILIYVAKND
-541 NKLIGLI
+541 KLIGLI

-703 AIYSSVMHNMTTIL
+703 AIYSSVIHNMSTIL

>member
-1 MKGRTNSHLLYCEVI
+1 MKGRTNGHLLYCEVV
-16 HKIRGRVRIKSRAL
+16 HKIRGRVRIKSKAL
-30 KFLGRLKNEIEK
+30 KYLGKLKNEVEK
-42 QLEQVRYIESAKISA
+42 QLEQVRYIESAKISS
-57 VTGTVVIYFDDISV
+57 VTGTVVIYFDDINV
-71 TDDNLISLIQ
+71 TDDNLIALIQ

-90 IYRNERTESSKNI
+90 IYKNERAENSKNI

-116 IIKKIG
+116 IIKKMT
-122 AASVMLVY
+122 AAGILLIY
-130 NFFKKAP
+130 NIFKKAP
-137 LTPVAGI
+137 AAPVVGI
-144 RRFLNPNT
+144 KRLFNPNT
-152 LGVMSLAAPV
+152 LAVLSLAAPV
-162 ISNGLGSLIKNK
+162 ISNGLGCLVKNK

-245 VAIEEIDK
+245 VAIEEISK

-268 GTIIKGEA
+268 GVITKGEA

-287 MPITKK
+287 MPVTKK

-357 AAIVYGTTKNIQ
+357 AGIVYGTTRNIQ

-425 GTITEGR
+425 GTITEGK
-432 PSVQTIKVLDKEL
+432 PSVQTIKLLDKNIG
-445 TENRMLTYAAAAE
+445 ENKMLAYTAAAE

-463 PLAVAILNEIK
+463 PLAVAILNEVK
-474 DRGLEI
+474 ERGLEI
-480 PTHSENKV
+480 PNHTENKV
-488 IVARGIETT
+488 IVARGIETE
-497 VEESIVRVGS
+497 VGDSIIRVGS

-518 EEFNDEVKVI
+518 DNSHDEVKVI
-528 LGRGEILIYIAKD
+528 LGRGEILIYVAKD
-541 NKLIGLI
+541 DKLIGLI
-548 GVTDPPRENIKKTI
+548 GVTDPPRENIKRTI

-604 KAKNIL
+604 KARNIL

-703 AIYSSVMHNMTTIL
+703 AIYSSVIHNMSTIL

>member
-1 MKGRTNSHLLYCEVI
+1 MERTSNGYLLSCEVV
-16 HKIRGRVRIKSRAL
+16 HKIRGRIRIKSRAL
-30 KFLGRLKNEIEK
+30 KYLGNMKQNIEK
-42 QLEQVRYIESAKISA
+42 QLEEVRYINSVKISSI
-57 VTGTVVIYFDDISV
+57 TGTIVIYFTDITV
-71 TDDNLISLIQ
+71 TEENLIALLQ

-90 IYRNERTESSKNI
+90 IYKNEKIENNKQI

-116 IIKKIG
+116 IIKKIT
-122 AASVMLVY
+122 AAGGLLAY
-130 NFFKKAP
+130 NIFKKS
-137 LTPVAGI
+137 PVEPVTGLKRI
-144 RRFLNPNT
+144 LNLNT
-152 LGVMSLAAPV
+152 LSIFSLAAPV
-162 ISNGLGSLIKNK
+162 IKNGIGSIIRNK

-199 TIMIMEEFAELLTVY
+199 TIMILEEFAELLTVY

-231 NYVWKVMENGSIQK
+231 NYVWKQIDVNNIKKVSID
-245 VAIEEIDK
+245 EIQK

-268 GTIIKGEA
+268 GIIVKGEA
-276 YIDQSSITGEY
+276 FIDQSSITGEY
-287 MPITKK
+287 MPVTKK
-293 VGENVFAG
+293 IGENVFAG

-317 DERTVSRIIK
+317 DDRTVSRIIK

-342 ADNFSAQL
+342 ADTFSAQL

-357 AAIVYGTTKNIQ
+357 AGIVYAATRNIQ

-409 YIEEI
+409 YIEEL

-425 GTITEGR
+425 GTITEGK
-432 PSVQTIKVLDKEL
+432 PSVQTIKVLDKSLE
-445 TENRMLTYAAAAE
+445 ENTMLAYAAAAE
-458 ETSTH
+458 ETSSH

-474 DRGLEI
+474 DRGIEI
-480 PTHSENKV
+480 PLHEENK
-488 IVARGIETT
+488 IVLARGIET
-497 VEESIVRVGS
+497 VVDGKIIRVGS
-507 KKFMEENGIST
+507 KKFMEENGIPT
-518 EEFNDEVKVI
+518 EKNHEEVKVI
-528 LGRGEILIYIAKD
+528 LGRGEILIYISRD
-541 NKLIGLI
+541 NKLIGLL

-567 QGIDEIVL
+567 QGIDEIIL
-575 LTGDLEQQAQT
+575 LTGDLEQQAHT
-586 IASRMS
+586 IASRMA

-610 ALQSRGSNVIM
+610 ALQSRGGKVIM

-636 IGVALGSTRTDVAM
+636 IGIALGSTRTDVAM
-650 EAADITITKDDPLL
+650 EAADVTITKDDPLL

-674 TVKTIKENF
+674 TVSTIKENF
-683 AMAIGIN
+683 AMAIGVN

-703 AIYSSVMHNMTTIL
+703 AIYSSVIHNLSTIL

>member
-1 MKGRTNSHLLYCEVI
+1 MKSRLDNYLLYCEVV
-16 HKIRGRVRIKSRAL
+16 HKIRGRIRIKSKAL
-30 KFLGRLKNEIEK
+30 KYLGTMKSKIEE
-42 QLEQVRYIESAKISA
+42 QLEQVRYIKSAKISSI
-57 VTGTVVIYFDDISV
+57 TGTVVIYFDDVNI
-71 TDDNLISLIQ
+71 TDENIMSLIQ

-90 IYRNERTESSKNI
+90 IYKNEKIQNSKNV

-116 IIKKIG
+116 IIKKIVTATG
-122 AASVMLVY
+122 LLVY
-130 NFFKKAP
+130 NFFKKKE
-137 LTPVAGI
+137 LTPVTGI
-144 RRFLNPNT
+144 KRFLNFNT
-152 LGVMSLAAPV
+152 LSIISLAAPV
-162 ISNGLGSLIKNK
+162 LKNGIRCLFANK

-188 SLLLGKEKTAL
+188 SILLGKEKTAL

-231 NYVWKVMENGSIQK
+231 NYVWKLNLDNTLKK
-245 VAIEEIDK
+245 VPIDEIKK

-268 GTIIKGEA
+268 GVILKGEA

-301 TIIKNGNIT
+301 TIIKSGNIT
-310 IEAEKVG
+310 VEAQKVG
-317 DERTVSRIIK
+317 DDRTVSRIIK

-357 AAIVYGTTKNIQ
+357 AMIVYATTKNIQ

-414 SKADTIIFDKT
+414 SKSDTIIFDKT
-425 GTITEGR
+425 GTITEGK
-432 PSVQTIKVLDKEL
+432 PSVQTIKVLDKNID
-445 TENRMLTYAAAAE
+445 ENKMLTYAAAAE

-474 DRGLEI
+474 SRGLEI
-480 PTHSENKV
+480 PNHEENKV
-488 IVARGIETT
+488 VVARGIETK
-497 VEESIVRVGS
+497 VGDSIIRVGS
-507 KKFMEENGIST
+507 KKFMEDNNIST
-518 EEFNDEVKVI
+518 DEYNEEFKVI
-528 LGRGEILIYIAKD
+528 SGRGEILIYVSKD
-541 NKLIGLI
+541 SKLIGMI
-548 GVTDPPRENIKKTI
+548 GVTDPPRENIKRTI
-562 NRLRG
+562 NRLRS

-610 ALQSRGSNVIM
+610 ALQARGNKVIM

-636 IGVALGSTRTDVAM
+636 IGIALGSTRTDVAM

-674 TVKTIKENF
+674 TVRTIKENF

>member
-1 MKGRTNSHLLYCEVI
+1 MKGRTNGHLLYCEVV
-16 HKIRGRVRIKSRAL
+16 HKIRGRVRIKSKAL
-30 KFLGRLKNEIEK
+30 KYFGKLKNEVEK
-42 QLEQVRYIESAKISA
+42 QLEQVRYIESAKISS
-57 VTGTVVIYFDDISV
+57 VTGTVVIYFDDINV
-71 TDDNLISLIQ
+71 TDDNLIALIQ

-90 IYRNERTESSKNI
+90 IYKNERAENSKNI

-116 IIKKIG
+116 IIKKMT
-122 AASVMLVY
+122 AAGILLIY
-130 NFFKKAP
+130 NIFKKAP
-137 LTPVAGI
+137 AAPVVGI
-144 RRFLNPNT
+144 KRLFNPNT
-152 LGVMSLAAPV
+152 LAVLSLAAPV
-162 ISNGLGSLIKNK
+162 ISNGLGCLVKNK

-245 VAIEEIDK
+245 VAIEEISK

-268 GTIIKGEA
+268 GVITKGEA

-287 MPITKK
+287 MPVTKK

-357 AAIVYGTTKNIQ
+357 AGIVYGTTRNIQ

-425 GTITEGR
+425 GTITEGK
-432 PSVQTIKVLDKEL
+432 PSVQTIKLLDKNIG
-445 TENRMLTYAAAAE
+445 ENKMLAYAAAAE

-463 PLAVAILNEIK
+463 PLAVAILNEVK
-474 DRGLEI
+474 ERGLEI
-480 PTHSENKV
+480 PNHTENKV
-488 IVARGIETT
+488 IVARGIETE
-497 VEESIVRVGS
+497 VGDSIIRVGS

-518 EEFNDEVKVI
+518 DNSHDEVKVI
-528 LGRGEILIYIAKD
+528 LGRGEILIYVAKD
-541 NKLIGLI
+541 DKLIGLI
-548 GVTDPPRENIKKTI
+548 GVTDPPRENIKRTI

-604 KAKNIL
+604 KARNIL

-703 AIYSSVMHNMTTIL
+703 AIYSSVIHNMSTIL

>member
-152 LGVMSLAAPV
+152 LGVISLAAPV

-357 AAIVYGTTKNIQ
+357 AAIVYGTTKSIQ

-445 TENRMLTYAAAAE
+445 TENKMLTYAAAAE

-507 KKFMEENGIST
+507 KKFMEENGIFT
-518 EEFNDEVKVI
+518 EDFNDEVKVI

-541 NKLIGLI
+541 SKLIGLI

>member
-1 MKGRTNSHLLYCEVI
+1 MRRTTNGQLLYCEVV
-16 HKIRGRVRIKSRAL
+16 HKIRGRIRIKSKAL
-30 KFLGRLKNEIEK
+30 KYLGKLQPEIEE
-42 QLEQVRYIESAKISA
+42 QLEQVRYINKAKISSI
-57 VTGTVVIYFDDISV
+57 TGTVVIEFDDV
-71 TDDNLISLIQ
+71 TVTEDNLIALIQ

-90 IYRNERTESSKNI
+90 IYRNEKVYNSNHI
-103 VIERKLQEESPEE
+103 VIERKLQEETPEE
-116 IIKKIG
+116 IIKKMIATG
-122 AASVMLVY
+122 TLLIY

-137 LTPVAGI
+137 VTPVTGI
-144 RRFLNPNT
+144 KRFLNPNT
-152 LGVMSLAAPV
+152 LAVLSLAAPV
-162 ISNGLGSLIKNK
+162 ISNGVGSLIKNK

-188 SLLLGKEKTAL
+188 SVLLGKEKTAL

-231 NYVWKVMENGSIQK
+231 NYVWKVLEDNSIKK
-245 VAIEEIDK
+245 VPIEEISK

-268 GTIIKGEA
+268 GKIIKGEA
-276 YIDQSSITGEY
+276 FIDQSSITGEY
-287 MPITKK
+287 MPVTKK
-293 VGENVFAG
+293 AGEDVFAG
-301 TIIKNGNIT
+301 TIIKTGNIT

-317 DERTVSRIIK
+317 DDRTVSRIIK

-409 YIEEI
+409 YIEEL

-425 GTITEGR
+425 GTITEGK
-432 PSVQTIKVLDKEL
+432 PSVQTIKLVDKSI
-445 TENRMLTYAAAAE
+445 TEDEMLSLAGAAE

-463 PLAVAILNEIK
+463 PLALAILNEIK
-474 DRGLEI
+474 DRGIEI
-480 PTHSENKV
+480 PVHEDDNV
-488 IVARGIETT
+488 VVARGIETT
-497 VEESIVRVGS
+497 VNGEIIRVGS

-518 EEFNDEVKVI
+518 ERYNDEVKVI
-528 LGRGEILIYIAKD
+528 LGRGEILIYVAKGK
-541 NKLIGLI
+541 KLIGLI
-548 GVTDPPRENIKKTI
+548 GVTDPPRENIKRAI

-592 IDSYESELLPED
+592 IDTYESELLPED

-674 TVKTIKENF
+674 TVKTIRENF
-683 AMAIGIN
+683 AMAIGVN

-703 AIYSSVMHNMTTIL
+703 AIYSSVIHNMSTIL

>member
-1 MKGRTNSHLLYCEVI
+1 MKGRTNGHLLYCEVV
-16 HKIRGRVRIKSRAL
+16 HKIRGRVRIKSKAL
-30 KFLGRLKNEIEK
+30 KYLGKLKNEVEK
-42 QLEQVRYIESAKISA
+42 QLEQVRYIESAKISS
-57 VTGTVVIYFDDISV
+57 VTGTVVIYFDDINV
-71 TDDNLISLIQ
+71 TDDNLIAFIQ

-90 IYRNERTESSKNI
+90 IYKNERAENSKNI

-116 IIKKIG
+116 IIKKMT
-122 AASVMLVY
+122 AAGILLIY
-130 NFFKKAP
+130 NIFKKAP
-137 LTPVAGI
+137 AAPVVGI
-144 RRFLNPNT
+144 KRLFNPNT
-152 LGVMSLAAPV
+152 LAVLSLAAPV
-162 ISNGLGSLIKNK
+162 ISNGLGCLVKNK

-245 VAIEEIDK
+245 VAIEEISK

-268 GTIIKGEA
+268 GVITKGEA

-287 MPITKK
+287 MPVTKK

-357 AAIVYGTTKNIQ
+357 AGIVYGTTRNIQ

-425 GTITEGR
+425 GTITEGK
-432 PSVQTIKVLDKEL
+432 PSVQTIKLLDKNIG
-445 TENRMLTYAAAAE
+445 ENKMLAYAAAAE

-463 PLAVAILNEIK
+463 PLAVAILNEVK
-474 DRGLEI
+474 ERGLEI
-480 PTHSENKV
+480 PNHTENKV
-488 IVARGIETT
+488 IVARGIETE
-497 VEESIVRVGS
+497 VGDSIIRVGS

-518 EEFNDEVKVI
+518 DNSHDEVKVI
-528 LGRGEILIYIAKD
+528 LGRGEILIYVAKD
-541 NKLIGLI
+541 DKLIGLI
-548 GVTDPPRENIKKTI
+548 GVTDPPRENIKRTI

-604 KAKNIL
+604 KARNIL

-703 AIYSSVMHNMTTIL
+703 AIYSSVIHNMSTIL

>member
-1 MKGRTNSHLLYCEVI
+1 MKGRTNGHLLYCEVV
-16 HKIRGRVRIKSRAL
+16 HKIRGRVRIKSKAL
-30 KFLGRLKNEIEK
+30 KYLGKLKNEVEK
-42 QLEQVRYIESAKISA
+42 QLEQVRYIESAKISS
-57 VTGTVVIYFDDISV
+57 VTGTVVIYFDDINV
-71 TDDNLISLIQ
+71 TDDNLIALIQ

-90 IYRNERTESSKNI
+90 IYKNEKTENSKNI

-116 IIKKIG
+116 IIKKMT
-122 AASVMLVY
+122 AAGILLVY
-130 NFFKKAP
+130 NIFKKAP
-137 LTPVAGI
+137 AAPVVGI
-144 RRFLNPNT
+144 KRLFNPNT
-152 LGVMSLAAPV
+152 LAVLSLAAPV
-162 ISNGLGSLIKNK
+162 ISNGLGCLVKNK

-245 VAIEEIDK
+245 VAIEEISK

-268 GTIIKGEA
+268 GVITKGEA

-287 MPITKK
+287 MPVTKK

-357 AAIVYGTTKNIQ
+357 AGIVYGTTRNIQ

-425 GTITEGR
+425 GTITEGK
-432 PSVQTIKVLDKEL
+432 PSVQTIKLLDKNIG
-445 TENRMLTYAAAAE
+445 ENKMLAYAAAAE

-463 PLAVAILNEIK
+463 PLAVAILNEVK
-474 DRGLEI
+474 ERGLEI
-480 PTHSENKV
+480 PNHTENKV
-488 IVARGIETT
+488 IVARGIETE
-497 VEESIVRVGS
+497 VEDSIIRVGS

-518 EEFNDEVKVI
+518 DNSHDEVKVI
-528 LGRGEILIYIAKD
+528 LGRGEILIYVAKD
-541 NKLIGLI
+541 DKLIGLI
-548 GVTDPPRENIKKTI
+548 GVTDPPRENIKRTI

-604 KAKNIL
+604 KARNIL

-703 AIYSSVMHNMTTIL
+703 AIYSSVIHNMSTIL

>member
-1 MKGRTNSHLLYCEVI
+1 MKGRTNGHLLYCEVV
-16 HKIRGRVRIKSRAL
+16 HKIRGRVRIKSKAL
-30 KFLGRLKNEIEK
+30 KYLGKLKNEVEK
-42 QLEQVRYIESAKISA
+42 QLEQVRYIESAKISS
-57 VTGTVVIYFDDISV
+57 VTGTVVIYFDDINV
-71 TDDNLISLIQ
+71 TDDNLIALIQ

-90 IYRNERTESSKNI
+90 IYKNERAENSKNI
-103 VIERKLQEESPEE
+103 VIERKLQEGSPEE
-116 IIKKIG
+116 IIKKMT
-122 AASVMLVY
+122 AAGILLIY
-130 NFFKKAP
+130 NIFKKAP
-137 LTPVAGI
+137 AAPVVGI
-144 RRFLNPNT
+144 KRLFNPNT
-152 LGVMSLAAPV
+152 LAVLSLAAPV
-162 ISNGLGSLIKNK
+162 ISNGLGCLVKNK

-245 VAIEEIDK
+245 VAIEEISK

-268 GTIIKGEA
+268 GVITKGEA

-287 MPITKK
+287 MPVTKK

-357 AAIVYGTTKNIQ
+357 AGIVYGTTRNIQ

-425 GTITEGR
+425 GTITEGK
-432 PSVQTIKVLDKEL
+432 PSVQTIKLLDKNIG
-445 TENRMLTYAAAAE
+445 ENKMLAYAAAAE

-463 PLAVAILNEIK
+463 PLAVAILNEVK
-474 DRGLEI
+474 ERGLEI
-480 PTHSENKV
+480 PNHTENKV
-488 IVARGIETT
+488 IVARGIETE
-497 VEESIVRVGS
+497 VGDSIIRVGS

-518 EEFNDEVKVI
+518 DNSHDEVKVI
-528 LGRGEILIYIAKD
+528 LGRGEILIYVAKD
-541 NKLIGLI
+541 DKLIGLI
-548 GVTDPPRENIKKTI
+548 GVTDPPRENIKRTI

-604 KAKNIL
+604 KARNIL

-703 AIYSSVMHNMTTIL
+703 AIYSSVIHNMSTIL

>member
-1 MKGRTNSHLLYCEVI
+1 MKERTNGHLLYCEVV
-16 HKIRGRVRIKSRAL
+16 HKIRGRVRIKSKAL
-30 KFLGRLKNEIEK
+30 KYLGKLKNEVEK
-42 QLEQVRYIESAKISA
+42 QLEQVRYIESAKISS
-57 VTGTVVIYFDDISV
+57 VTGTVVIYFDDINV
-71 TDDNLISLIQ
+71 TDDNLIALIQ

-90 IYRNERTESSKNI
+90 IYKNERAENSKNI

-116 IIKKIG
+116 IIKKMT
-122 AASVMLVY
+122 AAGILLIY
-130 NFFKKAP
+130 NIFKKAP
-137 LTPVAGI
+137 AAPVVGI
-144 RRFLNPNT
+144 KRLFNPNT
-152 LGVMSLAAPV
+152 LAVLSLAAPV
-162 ISNGLGSLIKNK
+162 ISNGLGCLVKNK

-245 VAIEEIDK
+245 VAIEEISK

-268 GTIIKGEA
+268 GVITKGEA

-287 MPITKK
+287 MPVTKK

-357 AAIVYGTTKNIQ
+357 AGIVYGTTRNIQ

-425 GTITEGR
+425 GTITEGK
-432 PSVQTIKVLDKEL
+432 PSVQTIKLLDKNIG
-445 TENRMLTYAAAAE
+445 ENKMLAYAAAAE

-463 PLAVAILNEIK
+463 PLAVAILNEVK
-474 DRGLEI
+474 ERGLEI
-480 PTHSENKV
+480 PNHTENKV
-488 IVARGIETT
+488 IVARGIETE
-497 VEESIVRVGS
+497 VGDSIIRVGS

-518 EEFNDEVKVI
+518 DNSHDEVKVI
-528 LGRGEILIYIAKD
+528 LGRGEILIYVAKD
-541 NKLIGLI
+541 DKLIGLI
-548 GVTDPPRENIKKTI
+548 GVTDPPRENIKRTI

-604 KAKNIL
+604 KARNIL

-703 AIYSSVMHNMTTIL
+703 AIYSSVIHNMSTIL